1 MLVFGVI
8 SPHPPL
14 IIPEIGGKD
23 IERVNRTVAALEAA
37 AKRLAAAEP
46 DRLLIISPHEGHG
59 FEVPLYYLGK
69 QLPPNLEM
77 EKILVT
83 EPSYGHYY
91 EWGKRYGEACDQSN
105 LCTAIIAS
113 ADLSHVL
120 KPEGPY
126 GYHSAGP
133 LFDKL
138 VIKAIKEKDV
148 GQLLRLD
155 AGFLESAAE
164 CGLRSILFLMGAFEG
179 REYEAEVLSYEG
191 PFGVGYLVATF
202 MPSKAKEQIK
212 DV

>member
-23 IERVNRTVAALEAA
+23 IERVKRTVAALEIAAEKLAA
-37 AKRLAAAEP
+37 AKPE
-46 DRLLIISPHEGHG
+46 RLLIISPNEGYG
-59 FEVPLYYLGK
+59 FEVPMHYLGK
-69 QLPPNLEM
+69 QLPADLETEM
-77 EKILVT
+77 ILVT
-83 EPSYGHYY
+83 EPSYEHYY
-91 EWGKRYGEACDQSN
+91 EWGKQYGDACDRSDRR
-105 LCTAIIAS
+105 TAVIAS

-133 LFDKL
+133 LLDKL
-138 VIKAIKEKDV
+138 VIKAVQEKDAA
-148 GQLLRLD
+148 QLLRLD
-155 AGFLESAAE
+155 PGFLERAAE

-179 REYEAEVLSYEG
+179 KAYEAEVLSYEG

-202 MPSKAKEQIK
+202 SLS
-212 DV
+212 

>member
-1 MLVFGVI
+1 MLVYGVI

-23 IERVNRTVAALEAA
+23 IEMVKRTVSALKTSAERLST
-37 AKRLAAAEP
+37 AKP

-59 FEVPLYYLGK
+59 FEVPLHYLGRL
-69 QLPPNLEM
+69 LPPNLEM

-83 EPSYGHYY
+83 EPSYEHYY
-91 EWGKRYGEACDQSN
+91 EWGKRYGEACDQSD
-105 LCTAIIAS
+105 LRTAIIAS

-120 KPEGPY
+120 KPDGPY

-138 VIKAIKEKDV
+138 VIKAIKEKDA

-155 AGFLESAAE
+155 AGFLERAAE

-179 REYEAEVLSYEG
+179 REYEAKVLSYEG
-191 PFGVGYLVATF
+191 PFGVGYLVATL
-202 MPSKAKEQIK
+202 MPSESEEQ
-212 DV
+212 VQLM

>member
-1 MLVFGVI
+1 MLVFGII

-23 IERVNRTVAALEAA
+23 IERVKRTVAALEMAA
-37 AKRLAAAEP
+37 ERLAAAKP

-59 FEVPLYYLGK
+59 FEVPMHYLGK
-69 QLPPNLEM
+69 KLPADLETEM
-77 EKILVT
+77 ILVT
-83 EPSYGHYY
+83 EPSYEHYY
-91 EWGKRYGEACDQSN
+91 EWGKRYGEVCDQSDRR
-105 LCTAIIAS
+105 TTIIAS

-133 LFDKL
+133 LLDKL
-138 VIKAIKEKDV
+138 VIKAVMEKDA

-155 AGFLESAAE
+155 PGFLERATE

-179 REYEAEVLSYEG
+179 KAYEAEVLSYEG
-191 PFGVGYLVATF
+191 PFGVGYLVAAF
-202 MPSKAKEQIK
+202 SLA
-212 DV
+212 

>member
-23 IERVNRTVAALEAA
+23 IERVKRTVSAMETAAE
-37 AKRLAAAEP
+37 RLSAAEP

-59 FEVPLYYLGK
+59 FEVPLHYLGK
-69 QLPPNLEM
+69 PLPSNLEM

-83 EPSYGHYY
+83 EPSYGYYY
-91 EWGKRYGEACDQSN
+91 EWGKRYGEACDQSDQR
-105 LCTAIIAS
+105 TAIIAS

-120 KPEGPY
+120 KPDGPY

-138 VIKAIKEKDV
+138 VIKAIKEKDAR
-148 GQLLRLD
+148 QLLQLD
-155 AGFLESAAE
+155 AGFLERAAE

-179 REYEAEVLSYEG
+179 RAYEPEVVSYEG

-202 MPSKAKEQIK
+202 TPAESKEQIK
-212 DV
+212 LL

>member
-23 IERVNRTVAALEAA
+23 IERVKRTVAALETAA
-37 AKRLAAAEP
+37 ERLAAAKP

-59 FEVPLYYLGK
+59 YEVPLHYLAK
-69 QLPPNLEM
+69 QLPSNLEL
-77 EKILVT
+77 EKILVA
-83 EPSYGHYY
+83 EPSYEHYY
-91 EWGKRYGEACDQSN
+91 EWGKRYGEACDQSDQR
-105 LCTAIIAS
+105 TAIIAS

-133 LFDKL
+133 LLDKL
-138 VIKAIKEKDV
+138 VVKAVKEKDA

-155 AGFLESAAE
+155 SGFLERAAE

-179 REYEAEVLSYEG
+179 RDYEAEMLSYEG

-202 MPSKAKEQIK
+202 MPSEAKEQSK
-212 DV
+212 DA

>member
-1 MLVFGVI
+1 MLIFGVI

-23 IERVNRTVAALEAA
+23 IERVKRTVAALESAA
-37 AKRLAAAEP
+37 ERLAAAKP

-59 FEVPLYYLGK
+59 YEVPLHYLAK
-69 QLPPNLEM
+69 QLPSNLEL

-83 EPSYGHYY
+83 EPSYEHYY
-91 EWGKRYGEACDQSN
+91 EWGKRYGEACDQSDQR
-105 LCTAIIAS
+105 TAIIAS

-133 LFDKL
+133 LLDKL
-138 VIKAIKEKDV
+138 VVKAVKEKDA

-155 AGFLESAAE
+155 AGFLERAAE
-164 CGLRSILFLMGAFEG
+164 CGLRSVLFLMGAFEG

-202 MPSKAKEQIK
+202 MPSES
-212 DV
+212 

>member
-23 IERVNRTVAALEAA
+23 IERVKRTVAALEIAAEKLAA
-37 AKRLAAAEP
+37 AKPE
-46 DRLLIISPHEGHG
+46 RLLIISPHEGYG
-59 FEVPLYYLGK
+59 FEVPMHYLGK
-69 QLPPNLEM
+69 QLPADLETEM
-77 EKILVT
+77 ILVT
-83 EPSYGHYY
+83 EPSYEHYY
-91 EWGKRYGEACDQSN
+91 EWGKQYGDACDRSDRR
-105 LCTAIIAS
+105 TAVIAS

-133 LFDKL
+133 LLDKL
-138 VIKAIKEKDV
+138 VIKAVQEKDAA
-148 GQLLRLD
+148 QLLRLD
-155 AGFLESAAE
+155 PGFLERAAE

-179 REYEAEVLSYEG
+179 KAYEAEVLSYEG

-202 MPSKAKEQIK
+202 SLS
-212 DV
+212 

>member
-23 IERVNRTVAALEAA
+23 IERVRRTVAALEMAAERLSA
-37 AKRLAAAEP
+37 AKP

-59 FEVPLYYLGK
+59 FEVPMHYLDR
-69 QLPPNLEM
+69 QLPPNLET

-83 EPSYGHYY
+83 VPSYEHYY
-91 EWGKRYGEACDQSN
+91 EWGKRYGEACDQSD
-105 LCTAIIAS
+105 LRTAIIAS

-133 LFDKL
+133 LLDKL
-138 VIKAIKEKDV
+138 VDQ
-148 GQLLRLD
+148 GH
-155 AGFLESAAE
+155 
-164 CGLRSILFLMGAFEG
+164 
-179 REYEAEVLSYEG
+179 
-191 PFGVGYLVATF
+191 
-202 MPSKAKEQIK
+202 
-212 DV
+212 